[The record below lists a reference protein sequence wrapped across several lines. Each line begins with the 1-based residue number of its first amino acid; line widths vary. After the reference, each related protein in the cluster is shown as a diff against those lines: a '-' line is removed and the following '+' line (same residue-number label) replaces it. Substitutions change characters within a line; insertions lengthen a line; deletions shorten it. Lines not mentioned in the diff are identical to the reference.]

1 MSPQMVKCFKEDCW
15 IEKEVTALVK
25 GDIFVSKS
33 TTYIARSATRILY
46 GRPQIQAVVF
56 DSGPNFLT
64 FGEANMDYI
73 CMAMDYTCS
82 PAHLFD
88 DGTMMLCDFSDG
100 NTNTYSPRL
109 PRKQLNEFCKN
120 HMDEYEA
127 FFDQNEDAL
136 ESGAIISLP
145 KFW

>member
-1 MSPQMVKCFKEDCW
+1 
-15 IEKEVTALVK
+15 
-25 GDIFVSKS
+25 
-33 TTYIARSATRILY
+33 
-46 GRPQIQAVVF
+46 
-56 DSGPNFLT
+56 
-64 FGEANMDYI
+64 MDYI

-88 DGTMMLCDFSDG
+88 DVTMMLCDFSDG
-100 NTNTYSPRL
+100 NTNNTYSPRL
-109 PRKQLNEFCKN
+109 PRKQLNEFFKN